1 MQCLYFKNII
11 EKDTKYEM
19 SLFSNTSNVFQV
31 THILTR
37 HRIKLGSAIVC
48 LVTFQL
54 FHEFSM
60 SISKSVISVLS
71 TLKEYIPST
80 STLQVILQLKHHIQ

>member
-37 HRIKLGSAIVC
+37 HRINLGSAIVC
-48 LVTFQL
+48 LITYHF
-54 FHEFSM
+54 
-60 SISKSVISVLS
+60 
-71 TLKEYIPST
+71 
-80 STLQVILQLKHHIQ
+80 